1 MDINQMSSFSK
12 LTVGDKR
19 KHLYAIYVIEQLL
32 LKGSITIVNDE
43 FNIYNLDISYVD
55 TFDSRLYNK
64 MQSKTSGMA
73 DTDATQS
80 ATLDPE
86 YQCRQIPKPKVD
98 VDVPETPSKKARKP
112 RAKKTDVE
120 EQDDLQMNI
129 PIIAEVP
136 EEVPETPSKKG
147 RKPRAPKQADAVV
160 LEKVVEEPVLAPVT
174 VLAPAPVEVPE
185 TPSKK
190 GRKPK
195 AVVEGEVP
203 ETPSKKG
210 RKPKADVV
218 VAEGEVPET
227 PSKKGRKP
235 KASKA
240 SDMTTIDEV
249 TGPPAPVQKSI
260 ADKIVDCVPDKKGKK
275 SKVAKEPAV
284 VVETER
290 ANTPELVE
298 DDMPTM
304 SLVEAESEDG
314 SSVTY
319 LLDEKTRKIYEP
331 CDHKLKLPIGMLSE
345 EGELT
350 LFEFEVY

>member
-1 MDINQMSSFSK
+1 MDINQLSSFYK

-43 FNIYNLDISYVD
+43 FNIYNLDIGYLD
-55 TFDSRLYNK
+55 TFDTRIYNK
-64 MQSKTSGMA
+64 MQGKTANVS
-73 DTDATQS
+73 QS
-80 ATLDPE
+80 APQEPE

-98 VDVPETPSKKARKP
+98 VEVEGEVPETPSKKARKP

-120 EQDDLQMNI
+120 ETDDL

-147 RKPRAPKQADAVV
+147 RKPKAPKPADAVV
-160 LEKVVEEPVLAPVT
+160 LEKVVEEPVPAQVPVPT
-174 VLAPAPVEVPE
+174 QVEVPE

-210 RKPKADVV
+210 RKTKADAV
-218 VAEGEVPET
+218 VAEEVPET

-240 SDMTTIDEV
+240 SEMTTIDEV
-249 TGPPAPVQKSI
+249 TGPEAPVQKSI